1 MNPLHNGTVN
11 SMAYPQKLLNPG
23 EETIVDLHPHWW
35 FFVKEALFLIISL
48 ALAIVIA
55 LTAGDGSIAGVL
67 TWVTIVLVIIAS
79 LRFALRWVSWV
90 TTYFVVTT
98 DRVIFR
104 TGVISR
110 RGIEIPL
117 GRVNNVLFNQ
127 SLLERLIGAGD
138 LLIESGGESGQQTFT
153 DVRNPDRV
161 QNSIHAAIDGLR
173 NS

>member
-1 MNPLHNGTVN
+1 
-11 SMAYPQKLLNPG
+11 MAYPQKLLNPG

-35 FFVKEALFLIISL
+35 FFSKEALY
-48 ALAIVIA
+48 V
-55 LTAGDGSIAGVL
+55 VL
-67 TWVTIVLVIIAS
+67 SFVLVTIVAVFTGEGAIAG
-79 LRFALRWVSWV
+79 ALRWISIALVLLTTLRLVLRWLSWV

-104 TGVISR
+104 SGIISR

-127 SLLERLIGAGD
+127 SLFERVIGAGD
-138 LLIESGGESGQQTFT
+138 LLIESGGERGQQTFT

-173 NS
+173 DQ

>member
-1 MNPLHNGTVN
+1 
-11 SMAYPQKLLNPG
+11 MAYPQKLLNPG

-35 FFVKEALFLIISL
+35 FFAKEALY
-48 ALAIVIA
+48 V
-55 LTAGDGSIAGVL
+55 VL
-67 TWVTIVLVIIAS
+67 SFVLVTIVAVFTGEGAIAG
-79 LRFALRWVSWV
+79 ALRWISIALVLLTTLRLILRWLSWV

-104 TGVISR
+104 SGIISR
-110 RGIEIPL
+110 QGIEIPL

-127 SLLERLIGAGD
+127 SLFERVIGAGD
-138 LLIESGGESGQQTFT
+138 LLIESGGERGQQTFT

-173 NS
+173 DQ

>member
-1 MNPLHNGTVN
+1 
-11 SMAYPQKLLNPG
+11 MAYPQKLLNPG

-35 FFVKEALFLIISL
+35 FFAKEAMYVVASF
-48 ALAIVIA
+48 
-55 LTAGDGSIAGVL
+55 VL
-67 TWVTIVLVIIAS
+67 VTIVAAFTGEGAIAG
-79 LRFALRWVSWV
+79 ALRWISIALVLLTTFRLLLRWLSWV

-104 TGVISR
+104 SGIISR

-127 SLLERLIGAGD
+127 SLFERVIGAGD
-138 LLIESGGESGQQTFT
+138 LLIESGGERGQQTFT

-173 NS
+173 DE

>member
-1 MNPLHNGTVN
+1 
-11 SMAYPQKLLNPG
+11 MAYPQKLLNPG

-35 FFVKEALFLIISL
+35 FFAKEAMYVVASF
-48 ALAIVIA
+48 
-55 LTAGDGSIAGVL
+55 VL
-67 TWVTIVLVIIAS
+67 VTIVAAFTGEGAIAG
-79 LRFALRWVSWV
+79 ALRWISIALVLLTTFRLLLRWLSWV

-104 TGVISR
+104 SGIISR

-117 GRVNNVLFNQ
+117 GRVNNVLFKQ
-127 SLLERLIGAGD
+127 SLFERVIGAGD
-138 LLIESGGESGQQTFT
+138 LLIESGGERGQQTFT

-173 NS
+173 DE

>member
-1 MNPLHNGTVN
+1 M
-11 SMAYPQKLLNPG
+11 
-23 EETIVDLHPHWW
+23 I
-35 FFVKEALFLIISL
+35 
-48 ALAIVIA
+48 
-55 LTAGDGSIAGVL
+55 
-67 TWVTIVLVIIAS
+67 
-79 LRFALRWVSWV
+79 
-90 TTYFVVTT
+90 TYFVVTT

-138 LLIESGGESGQQTFT
+138 LLIESGGESGQQIFT

-161 QNSIHAAIDGLR
+161 QNSIHAAIDGPR

>member
-1 MNPLHNGTVN
+1 
-11 SMAYPQKLLNPG
+11 MAYPQKLLNPG
-23 EETIVDLHPHWW
+23 EEASVDLHPHWW

-48 ALAIVIA
+48 ALAIVVA

-67 TWVTIVLVIIAS
+67 TWITIVLVIIAS

-90 TTYFVVTT
+90 TTFFVVTT

-117 GRVNNVLFNQ
+117 D
-127 SLLERLIGAGD
+127 A
-138 LLIESGGESGQQTFT
+138 
-153 DVRNPDRV
+153 
-161 QNSIHAAIDGLR
+161 SIMCCLTSRFLNA
-173 NS
+173 

>member
-1 MNPLHNGTVN
+1 M
-11 SMAYPQKLLNPG
+11 
-23 EETIVDLHPHWW
+23 
-35 FFVKEALFLIISL
+35 
-48 ALAIVIA
+48 
-55 LTAGDGSIAGVL
+55 
-67 TWVTIVLVIIAS
+67 IIAS
-79 LRFALRWVSWV
+79 LRFALRRVSWV

-138 LLIESGGESGQQTFT
+138 SLIESGGESGQQTFT
-153 DVRNPDRV
+153 DVRSPDRV
-161 QNSIHAAIDGLR
+161 QNSIHAAIDELR

>member
-1 MNPLHNGTVN
+1 
-11 SMAYPQKLLNPG
+11 MAYPQKLLNPG
-23 EETIVDLHPHWW
+23 EEAVVDLHPHWW

-48 ALAIVIA
+48 ALAIVVA

-67 TWVTIVLVIIAS
+67 TWITIVLVIIAS